1 MVLMGIFNINQTKYR
16 FTFIKDTIKNTNMYR
31 LLITLII
38 SLFVSVSSM
47 AGSDGENELSKNSNG
62 EVKDCFET
70 INRGVFAFNQV
81 LDNVIV
87 EPLAK
92 GYRYLPSPIRT
103 GTSNALNNLSLVV
116 TIPNNLLQGEI
127 TLAGKNTGRFIIN
140 STIGIL
146 GFFDPASK
154 IGLNDYEKEDWGQTL
169 GTWGVGEGCYIVLPI
184 LGPSTVRDTVGS
196 LANYMGGDA
205 WYNITVRNDTQ
216 YVSDFDYY
224 ASVGT
229 TGIDFR
235 AKNIESFDNLE
246 KNSLDFY
253 ASVKSL
259 YLQDRRKKIA
269 NSDDITETMNDSDW
283 DEIETQ

>member
-1 MVLMGIFNINQTKYR
+1 MGIFIIKSTKYR

-31 LLITLII
+31 FFKVFII
-38 SLFVSVSSM
+38 SIFISTSSM
-47 AGSDGENELSKNSNG
+47 AGSDGQNELSKETNG

-70 INRGVFAFNQV
+70 VNRGIFAFNQV
-81 LDNVIV
+81 LDNIIV

-92 GYRYLPSPIRT
+92 GYRYLPSPIKT
-103 GTSNALNNLSLVV
+103 GTSNALSNLSLVV

-127 TLAGKNTGRFIIN
+127 SLAGKNSGRFLIN

-146 GFFDPASK
+146 GIFDPASK
-154 IGLNDYEKEDWGQTL
+154 MGLNDYEKEDWGQTL
-169 GTWGVGEGCYIVLPI
+169 GKWGVGEGCYIVLPI

-196 LANYMGGDA
+196 LTNYIGGDA
-205 WYNITVRNDTQ
+205 WYNITVKNDTHHF
-216 YVSDFDYY
+216 SDFDYY
-224 ASVGT
+224 ASVATKGV
-229 TGIDFR
+229 DFR

-246 KNSLDFY
+246 TNSIDFY

-259 YLQDRRKKIA
+259 YLQDRRKKIS

>member
-1 MVLMGIFNINQTKYR
+1 MGIFNINQTKYR
-16 FTFIKDTIKNTNMYR
+16 FTFIKDTIKNTHMNKLFQI
-31 LLITLII
+31 LLI
-38 SLFVSVSSM
+38 SLFIFTAAD
-47 AGSDGENELSKNSNG
+47 AGSDGQNELSKNSNG
-62 EVKDCFET
+62 QVKDCFET

-92 GYRYLPSPIRT
+92 GYRFLPAPIRA

-127 TLAGKNTGRFIIN
+127 SLAGKNTGRFIVN
-140 STIGIL
+140 STVGIL

-169 GTWGVGEGCYIVLPI
+169 GTWGIGEGCYVVLPI
-184 LGPSTVRDTVGS
+184 LGPSTARDALGS
-196 LANYMGGDA
+196 LTNYMGGDA
-205 WYNITVRNDTQ
+205 WYNITVRNDTR

-224 ASVGT
+224 ASIGT
-229 TGIDFR
+229 SGIDFR
-235 AKNIESFDNLE
+235 AKNIESFENLE
-246 KNSLDFY
+246 ENSIDFY

-269 NSDDITETMNDSDW
+269 NSDEITETMNDSDW
-283 DEIETQ
+283 DELENQ